1 MEDLFEMAKT
11 MELEGQQ
18 LYESQA
24 KKTNAEG
31 IKNILLM
38 LAEQE
43 KDHYKI
49 FDALQKNQPVKIKK
63 ESYKGITNVFK
74 EVKDNLPTDQLEFYE
89 KILGVE
95 KKSQE
100 FYEDLAKKQD
110 SQEIKEILERIA
122 HEEHK
127 HWVIIKNLIDYIKRP
142 EQWVEDP
149 EFHHLEDY

>member
-1 MEDLFEMAKT
+1 MEDLFEIAKS

-24 KKTNAEG
+24 KKTSAEG

-38 LAEQE
+38 LSEQE

-49 FDALQKNQPVKIKK
+49 FDALQKKQPVKIKK
-63 ESYKGITNVFK
+63 ESYKGITDIFK
-74 EVKDNLPTDQLEFYE
+74 EVKNDLPTDQLEFYE
-89 KILGVE
+89 TILGVE

-100 FYEDLAKKQD
+100 FYEELAKKQD
-110 SQEIKEILERIA
+110 SPEIKEILERIA